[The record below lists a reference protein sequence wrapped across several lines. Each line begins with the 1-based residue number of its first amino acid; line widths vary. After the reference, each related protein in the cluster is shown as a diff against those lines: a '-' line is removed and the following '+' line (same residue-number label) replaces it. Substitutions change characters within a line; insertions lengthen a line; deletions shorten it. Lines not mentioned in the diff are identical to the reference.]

1 MDSSLESLQDRLGYR
16 FDAPALLTQ
25 ALTHRSHGRVHN
37 ERLEF
42 LGDSILNCAVAAMLY
57 SRFSRYDEGDL
68 SRLRSNLV
76 KQQSLY
82 EIAQA
87 LSLGEVLVLGEG
99 ERRSGGL
106 KRPSILA
113 DTVEAIVGAIF
124 LDGGFNAA
132 QAVIG
137 RLYEPILRSVDP
149 KTLGKDAKT
158 LLQEYLQGKRI
169 PLPVYEV
176 VATHGAAH
184 SQVFEV
190 ECSIPKLGVRVSG
203 SGGSR
208 RAAEQSAAKLALE
221 EAVRRQPTPVR
232 KARTPARAAAPEAAA
247 ASDTAVKEAP
257 ADETAA
263 KEAVPV
269 KDAAAGAVRDSVARE
284 VVARE
289 PAPKE
294 SPPREVAP
302 KEPSPKETG
311 PRETAPKEAAP
322 REAAARE
329 AQPRDA
335 SQKEGTAR
343 RPRESTT
350 RESTTRESTTREAA
364 AGGEPGL
371 A

>member
-16 FDAPALLTQ
+16 FEAPALLTQ
-25 ALTHRSHGRVHN
+25 ALTHRSHGRNHN

-42 LGDSILNCAVAAMLY
+42 LGDSVLNCAVAAMLY
-57 SRFSRYDEGDL
+57 ARFSRYDEGDL

-87 LSLGEVLVLGEG
+87 LSLSEVLVLGEG

-113 DTVEAIVGAIF
+113 DTVEAIVGAVF
-124 LDGGFNAA
+124 LDSGFNAA

-221 EAVRRQPTPVR
+221 EAVRRQP
-232 KARTPARAAAPEAAA
+232 
-247 ASDTAVKEAP
+247 
-257 ADETAA
+257 
-263 KEAVPV
+263 VPV
-269 KDAAAGAVRDSVARE
+269 
-284 VVARE
+284 
-289 PAPKE
+289 
-294 SPPREVAP
+294 
-302 KEPSPKETG
+302 
-311 PRETAPKEAAP
+311 
-322 REAAARE
+322 
-329 AQPRDA
+329 
-335 SQKEGTAR
+335 R
-343 RPRESTT
+343 RPRAPARGAAPPAGAASP
-350 RESTTRESTTREAA
+350 A
-364 AGGEPGL
+364 AGTPQTGAEPPAALSSTAAPAMPAAGSTPAPAVVPASVPAPAKEPVAKDL
-371 A
+371 GRAPEPRT